1 MGSLKG
7 YLSPLGTTG
16 TFLKLGAFFHAR
28 MIHKSVLSVLT
39 NGIRPV
45 QSRIGLQ
52 KKKKQNNLERP
63 PENLEN
69 IAQD

>member
-1 MGSLKG
+1 MGSLKS

-16 TFLKLGAFFHAR
+16 AFLKLGAFFHAR

-52 KKKKQNNLERP
+52 KKKDLQKTQRILLKTNF
-63 PENLEN
+63 
-69 IAQD
+69 